1 MGACPVVSPVVS
13 RLLLEYGWGY
23 ADEFDRE
30 LIAYIRS
37 GCFSKSRISYCV
49 EQAKTLLAN
58 EQAHEALEAGWS
70 AYHRSLKNNEEEVI
84 ASIVA
89 SNMKYPEFVSP
100 VNLDA
105 AVRLLRDLNAG
116 PASGPAHRNI
126 RRRQQGQQEDT
137 RGLQCLAHFARKGRS
152 AINPARDLLRL
163 GRSDLRLTQFRR
175 RGRIDF
181 RQLRAQA
188 TLFCPHAID
197 PRHGDQCAE

>member
-1 MGACPVVSPVVS
+1 M
-13 RLLLEYGWGY
+13 
-23 ADEFDRE
+23 
-30 LIAYIRS
+30 AYIRS

-116 PASGPAHRNI
+116 
-126 RRRQQGQQEDT
+126 QQADQLIETYVAANKGNKKIPVACSAWRTSPGRADQQ
-137 RGLQCLAHFARKGRS
+137 S
-152 AINPARDLLRL
+152 I
-163 GRSDLRLTQFRR
+163 
-175 RGRIDF
+175 
-181 RQLRAQA
+181 QLE
-188 TLFCPHAID
+188 TY
-197 PRHGDQCAE
+197 